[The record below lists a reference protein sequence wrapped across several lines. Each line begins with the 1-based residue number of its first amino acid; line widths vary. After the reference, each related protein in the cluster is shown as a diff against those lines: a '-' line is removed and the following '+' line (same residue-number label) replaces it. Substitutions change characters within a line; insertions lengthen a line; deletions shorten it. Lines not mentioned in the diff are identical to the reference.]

1 MKQTASVRIIRV
13 KRTCFEVV
21 ALLLIGLTSLFA
33 QSVRV
38 EESSETHSGK
48 TGFVDAVA
56 RACPAV
62 VSIQGEKQYDASELR
77 GPLPGRSDAQRENV
91 THIGMGTGIIVDE
104 RGYIVTNYHV
114 VKGLMKIQITTSD
127 GTTYRDVEF
136 IRNDLKTDLALIK
149 ITPASE
155 LTRIHFGHS
164 CDVDLA
170 EDVVAIGNPYGYQV
184 SVTKGI
190 VSGLNR
196 PLKASE
202 TLSYENVIQT
212 DTAINP
218 GNSGGP
224 LVNIKGE
231 MIGLN
236 AAVREGAENIA
247 FAIPVDIVVEVTDRM
262 IRQSVAKMTHH
273 GLTLKAKKTSADQT
287 VAITQNPQGRSSEEQ
302 VVVEAVAPNSPAASA
317 GIQKGDVLVMA
328 NKKKISTP
336 LDFTRSL
343 IDVKLMDSIELSVMR
358 QGNPVTANLS
368 FSGSSMSGEEQLIA
382 TRVQANRP
390 IASQTDS
397 VQKEKFETAQTA
409 SSYGLA
415 GISGED
421 SQEGAVRRIALRK
434 STSHETLDKPEL
446 IRQAFGIE
454 IDPVQQSDFRKNY
467 PHLSVVSMGQS
478 KIYPAGGVII
488 TQIDDNSIFST
499 QKDKLEKGD
508 LIFGFVVG
516 DNPDNRWG
524 VTSVDDLY
532 YIAQKLD
539 EMSKTT
545 QQSLL
550 VRVYLIRGDTPYFL
564 DMEF

>member
-1 MKQTASVRIIRV
+1 
-13 KRTCFEVV
+13 
-21 ALLLIGLTSLFA
+21 
-33 QSVRV
+33 
-38 EESSETHSGK
+38 
-48 TGFVDAVA
+48 
-56 RACPAV
+56 
-62 VSIQGEKQYDASELR
+62 
-77 GPLPGRSDAQRENV
+77 
-91 THIGMGTGIIVDE
+91 
-104 RGYIVTNYHV
+104 
-114 VKGLMKIQITTSD
+114 TSD

-149 ITPASE
+149 ITPASP

-202 TLSYENVIQT
+202 TLSYDNVIQT

-247 FAIPVDIVVEVTDRM
+247 FAIPVDVVVEVTDRM

-273 GLTLKAKKTSADQT
+273 GLTLKTKKAPADH
-287 VAITQNPQGRSSEEQ
+287 AISSRQNQQSNSDTEQ

-317 GIQKGDVLVMA
+317 GIQKGDVLVMS
-328 NKKKISTP
+328 NKKQIATP

-343 IDVKLMDSIELSVMR
+343 IDVKLMDSIELGVVR

-368 FSGSSMSGEEQLIA
+368 FSGTTVPAEEQLFA

-390 IASQTDS
+390 VAGENTSAPG
-397 VQKEKFETAQTA
+397 EKFETAQTA
-409 SSYGLA
+409 PSYGLTGA
-415 GISGED
+415 PGEEPK
-421 SQEGAVRRIALRK
+421 EGTVRRIALRK
-434 STSHETLDKPEL
+434 STSQEPIGKPEV

-454 IDPVQQSDFRKNY
+454 IEPVQPSDFRKNY

-478 KIYPAGGVII
+478 KIYPSGGVII
-488 TQIDDNSIFST
+488 TQIDDDSIFKA

-516 DNPDNRWG
+516 DDPDNRWG
-524 VTSVDDLY
+524 VTSADDLY

-545 QQSLL
+545 EQTLL

>member
-1 MKQTASVRIIRV
+1 M
-13 KRTCFEVV
+13 KRTISAKFISGKRVCSVV
-21 ALLLIGLTSLFA
+21 VGLLMMGLSCVYA

-38 EESSETHSGK
+38 EESSGHPGGK
-48 TGFVDAVA
+48 TGFVKAVA
-56 RACPAV
+56 LACPAV
-62 VSIQGEKQYDASELR
+62 VSIQGEKQYDTTEAR
-77 GPLPGRSDAQRENV
+77 QPLPGRNDSSRDNI

-127 GTTYRDVEF
+127 GTSYRDVEF

-149 ITPASE
+149 INPTGE
-155 LTRIHFGHS
+155 LTRIRFGRS
-164 CDVDLA
+164 SDVDLA

-247 FAIPVDIVVEVTDRM
+247 FAIPVDVVVEVTERM

-273 GLTLKAKKTSADQT
+273 GLKLKTKTSPADPAHSLSQE
-287 VAITQNPQGRSSEEQ
+287 VSYQEQ
-302 VVVEAVAPNSPAASA
+302 VVVDSVAPNSPAASA
-317 GIQKGDVLVMA
+317 GIEKGDVIVMS
-328 NKKKISTP
+328 NKKKIAMP

-343 IDVKLMDSIELSVMR
+343 IDVKLMDSVELNVLR
-358 QGNPVTANLS
+358 HGNPVTVNLS
-368 FSGSSMSGEEQLIA
+368 FGGTAVPDEEQLFA
-382 TRVQANRP
+382 TRVQVNRP
-390 IASQTDS
+390 GGKKSDS
-397 VQKEKFETAQTA
+397 VGEEKFATAQV
-409 SSYGLA
+409 SPSYGHTTPEEEA
-415 GISGED
+415 N
-421 SQEGAVRRIALRK
+421 EGTTRRVALRK
-434 STSHETLDKPEL
+434 STSYETLSKPEL

-454 IDPVQQSDFRKNY
+454 IESVLSAEFRKKY
-467 PHLSVVSMGQS
+467 PHLTVVSIGQS
-478 KIYPAGGVII
+478 KIYPSGGVLI
-488 TQIDDNSIFST
+488 THIDDESVFNA

-524 VTSVDDLY
+524 VTSADDLC
-532 YIAQKLD
+532 YIAKKLE
-539 EMSKTT
+539 EMSEATD
-545 QQSLL
+545 QAQL

-564 DMEF
+564 DMEL